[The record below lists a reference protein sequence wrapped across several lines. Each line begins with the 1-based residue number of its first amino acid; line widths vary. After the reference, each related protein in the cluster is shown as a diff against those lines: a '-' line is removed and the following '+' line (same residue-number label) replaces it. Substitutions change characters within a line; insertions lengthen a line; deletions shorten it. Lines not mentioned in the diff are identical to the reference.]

1 MLARAMVFRP
11 KIYLLDEPTSA
22 MDRQMEDSVLN
33 TLITQLTDCTL
44 VIVTHKPSL
53 VALCDRVLVLSQ
65 GRIVGDRSVKAYFQ
79 AIQKAEKVHGKNR

>member
-44 VIVTHKPSL
+44 VTHKPSL

-65 GRIVGDRSVKAYFQ
+65 SRIVGDRSVKAYFQ